1 MKANPLVISP
11 SPEARLTLL
20 PQLDPDL
27 AHEINAG
34 RSVLVFA
41 RNSASNGRGARTACV
56 LDACQVVDDLASF
69 GLDVRHLMPTEEQMD
84 VWLTEAQPMQSRD
97 ATTGLPFRNR
107 FVEVWLTPQ
116 FMLGLSVGTGS
127 KMAEET
133 LSQPFLDYL
142 SQRVASTVPVLLHGK
157 RWDRLGRRKWGLG
170 PALEAMKTRSPAF
183 LGEEDRIERL
193 DETSEL
199 RAFIAGDQAERFA
212 AKIPRQTR
220 RGMRSRTGDE
230 MRDGWVAYSI
240 SASPPPGLCRIR
252 MQGSGVTARGEVRM
266 YFEAPQW
273 LPPHQHVALGYP
285 QIVDPSTG
293 ELVDQVANVRW
304 ALTKLADPRWS
315 YERIGQGLANRRF
328 SHTHIRQLHGADAI
342 AFPRP
347 KKETKLRHDR
357 PFTTVLAPIINN
369 LDFYETGVLRR
380 SLGVN
385 GIEDVEIT
393 GVIPPDG
400 PWATAETFAAIR
412 HRRSGT
418 KGRYG
423 KSTMLLSRIPVTVNG
438 KDGSL
443 QQLPLSRVEPAYGFW
458 DLERDCGIPIGATIR
473 HKDLAQLIAEALDHA
488 VSTGATLPR
497 LGHQPEDSP
506 LLEQAR
512 LRVATLERVKAE
524 TEAKIERI
532 YQRMDDPHVDG
543 PLLARMTTE
552 YNTLIRESAPQTD
565 RELELARSDESRIYD
580 EVTALAGTTTDRLDE
595 IVRALASPWASDV
608 RYEIRSLIHSLR
620 VRTERVRPHKD
631 FRGVLAHIDL
641 ELALRDDTG
650 DVALVRYSKTLPLS
664 GALRFREYV
673 EERRRLL
680 SEGVPYS
687 AFKKVATG
695 GVSIQK
701 GDLAKALGMKRHQSV
716 MLQCADP
723 RLLRINF
730 AVFEAAKE
738 GRTGEDGIVAE
749 LADRLGEP
757 IALVSRCWD
766 LYGPTQQRPRRWKRL
781 RRPADPTERY
791 CAKCQSLM
799 LWTLIEEVAG
809 GVCPACRHDEAGV
822 EWPKEYDRWL
832 TDQPTYTGK

>member
-11 SPEARLTLL
+11 SPGARIAVL
-20 PQLDPDL
+20 PQLDPAL

-34 RSVLVFA
+34 RPVLVFA
-41 RNSASNGRGARTACV
+41 RNSANGGTGARKACV

-69 GLDVRHLMPTEEQMD
+69 GLDVRHLMPTQEQMD
-84 VWLTEAQPMQSRD
+84 GWLKDAQPMQSRD
-97 ATTGLPFRNR
+97 AKTGNTFLNR

-116 FMLGLSVGTGS
+116 VMLGLSVGTGS
-127 KMAEET
+127 RLAEET

-142 SQRVASTVPVLLHGK
+142 SQRVSSCVPVLLHGK

-170 PALEAMKTRSPAF
+170 PSLDAMKTRSPAF
-183 LGEEDRIERL
+183 LGQEDGIERL
-193 DETSEL
+193 DEASEL

-212 AKIPRQTR
+212 EKIPRQTR

-240 SASPPPGLCRIR
+240 SASPPPGLCRVR

-273 LPPHQHVALGYP
+273 MPAPEQVALGYP
-285 QIVDPSTG
+285 QILNPSTG

-304 ALTKLADPRWS
+304 ALEKLADPRWS
-315 YERIGQGLANRRF
+315 YERIGEALVNRRF
-328 SHTHIRQLHGADAI
+328 SHTHTRQLHGADAI
-342 AFPRP
+342 AVPRP
-347 KKETKLRHDR
+347 KKQSTLRHDR
-357 PFTTVLAPIINN
+357 PYTTVISPILSN
-369 LDFYETGVLRR
+369 LDVYETGILCR
-380 SLGVN
+380 SLGVR
-385 GIEDVEIT
+385 GVDDVEIT
-393 GVIPPDG
+393 GIVPPDG
-400 PWATAETFAAIR
+400 PWASPETFAAIR
-412 HRRSGT
+412 RRRSERQERHGQ
-418 KGRYG
+418 
-423 KSTMLLSRIPVTVNG
+423 STMLLSRVPAIING
-438 KDGSL
+438 QAGAL
-443 QQLPLSRVEPAYGFW
+443 HQLPLSRVEPAYGFW
-458 DLERDCGIPIGATIR
+458 DLEQDCGIPIGATIR
-473 HKDLAQLIAEALDHA
+473 HSDLAQVIVEALDHA
-488 VSTGATLPR
+488 VSTGAALPR
-497 LGHQPEDSP
+497 LGQQPEDSP

-524 TEAKIERI
+524 NEAKIERI

-543 PLLARMTTE
+543 PLLARLTTE
-552 YNTLIRESAPQTD
+552 YNTLIQESLPKTE
-565 RELELARSDESRIYD
+565 RELELARTDESRIYD

-608 RYEIRSLIHSLR
+608 RYEIRSLIHSFR

-650 DVALVRYSKTLPLS
+650 DVALIRYSKTLPLS

-673 EERRRLL
+673 EDRRRLL

-687 AFKKVATG
+687 AFKKVAKG

-730 AVFEAAKE
+730 AVFEAAQE
-738 GRTGEDGIVAE
+738 GRTEEDGVVAE

-766 LYGPTQQRPRRWKRL
+766 LYGPTEQTPRRWKRL
-781 RRPADPTERY
+781 RRPADPTERF
-791 CAKCQSLM
+791 CAKCHSLM

-809 GVCPACRHDEAGV
+809 GVCPTCRQDEAGV
-822 EWPKEYDRWL
+822 EWSKEYDRWL
-832 TDQPTYTGK
+832 TDQPTYAGK